1 MSPMLGNNVRDRPL
15 VSPVQNHISHSQ
27 KNMLPPELPRDT
39 AIDPELSGMEKPDRM
54 QEPGYKDALK
64 AWSRFRFVRAGW
76 FTPQEAI
83 DYIE

>member
-1 MSPMLGNNVRDRPL
+1 M
-15 VSPVQNHISHSQ
+15 Q
-27 KNMLPPELPRDT
+27 PPELSRDV
-39 AIDPELSGMEKPDRM
+39 AIDPALSGEGMGKLDRM
-54 QEPGYKDALK
+54 QDQGYKDAVK